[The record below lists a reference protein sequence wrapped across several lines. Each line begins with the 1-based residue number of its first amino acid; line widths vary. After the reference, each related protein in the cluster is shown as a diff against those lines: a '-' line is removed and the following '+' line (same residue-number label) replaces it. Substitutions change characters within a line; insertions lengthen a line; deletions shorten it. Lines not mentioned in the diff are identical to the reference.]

1 MKRIDVYFLLLAA
14 IMLLFGV
21 LLGIEMAMSKNYQ
34 LVPVHAHANLVGWAS
49 MALFGLT
56 YRAYPALKDG
66 GLARVHFALAAASAI
81 VMPYGIYQAVVLQVE
96 TVAIIS
102 SLVWLA
108 AVIVYL
114 VQLTRLLRQ
123 PAD

>member
-21 LLGIEMAMSKNYQ
+21 LLGIHMAMSKDFQ

-56 YRAYPALKDG
+56 YRAYPGLQDG
-66 GLARVHFALAAASAI
+66 SLARVHFALAASSAI
-81 VMPYGIYQAVVLQVE
+81 VMPYGIYQAVVQQVE
-96 TVAIIS
+96 TLAIIS